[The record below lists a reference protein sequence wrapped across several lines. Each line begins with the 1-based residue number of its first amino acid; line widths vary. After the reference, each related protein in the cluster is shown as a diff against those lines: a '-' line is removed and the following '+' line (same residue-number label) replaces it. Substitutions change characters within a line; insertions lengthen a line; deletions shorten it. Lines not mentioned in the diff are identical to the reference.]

1 MRLINKREGR
11 ILLSFSILE
20 RLSYFYYIIT
30 LAIISNWFTKIHS
43 LKIEAILI
51 SNNRSRD
58 CYSETAIPVCYFTSR
73 FYSPFDTFYTAFDIP
88 NM

>member
-11 ILLSFSILE
+11 ILPSFSVLE
-20 RLSYFYYIIT
+20 KLSWFYYIIA

-43 LKIEAILI
+43 LKTEAILI
-51 SNNRSRD
+51 SYNRSRD
-58 CYSETAIPVCYFTSR
+58 CYSETVIPVCYFTSR
-73 FYSPFDTFYTAFDIP
+73 FYFPFDTFYTAFDIS